1 MDLREAFFKQKIELR
16 AANREIIQLKK
27 QIERFQKGIAA
38 SDTFQKQL
46 SHIQGLNYKVSEMT
60 HVSNRYKSMYEQKV
74 LENKRLSSRNTELEF
89 ENQHLHWQL
98 DCLLRQRSSEGMTAA
113 QKAREKIDALSDEVA
128 RLTALLK
135 RNGTNTGTPT
145 SKTAIGQKK
154 MIPNSREKTGRKRGA
169 QPGHKKH
176 SLAPFVENEITHTI
190 SHSLDCCPA
199 CGGSLHMLQKFSKD
213 ESDYEVRVVRKRHIF
228 YEYGCDCC
236 GNTIRTKDRALKA
249 QNQYGSGIQAFAL
262 SLMNLGFVSI
272 NRTRRII
279 NGIGSAPLNISEGYL
294 AKLQKRYAN
303 LLSGFIHDV
312 RTACIG
318 SPLIYWDD
326 TVVFINTAR
335 ACFRFYGNEK
345 LALYCAHM
353 KKDLPSVFEDGV
365 LPALPPSATVMHDHN
380 SISYHKGF
388 LFRNVECLQHLE
400 RDLQKVID
408 ASGHSWAAS
417 MKELVKS
424 TIHRRKQLISQG
436 FHRFDDQ
443 TISDFLCDYDAFL
456 HIGYREYSKECNRYF
471 STFENALLIRLNQYK
486 DNYTEWVR
494 DFSVPTTNNISER
507 SLRFIKCK
515 DKISGQ
521 FQSERY
527 AQFFAA
533 IRTYIET
540 CARNGINE
548 FQAILRLTQGNPF
561 SLCELLSPSG
571 AT

>member
-279 NGIGSAPLNISEGYL
+279 NGIG
-294 AKLQKRYAN
+294 
-303 LLSGFIHDV
+303 
-312 RTACIG
+312 
-318 SPLIYWDD
+318 
-326 TVVFINTAR
+326 
-335 ACFRFYGNEK
+335 
-345 LALYCAHM
+345 
-353 KKDLPSVFEDGV
+353 
-365 LPALPPSATVMHDHN
+365 
-380 SISYHKGF
+380 
-388 LFRNVECLQHLE
+388 
-400 RDLQKVID
+400 
-408 ASGHSWAAS
+408 
-417 MKELVKS
+417 
-424 TIHRRKQLISQG
+424 
-436 FHRFDDQ
+436 
-443 TISDFLCDYDAFL
+443 
-456 HIGYREYSKECNRYF
+456 
-471 STFENALLIRLNQYK
+471 
-486 DNYTEWVR
+486 
-494 DFSVPTTNNISER
+494 
-507 SLRFIKCK
+507 
-515 DKISGQ
+515 
-521 FQSERY
+521 
-527 AQFFAA
+527 
-533 IRTYIET
+533 
-540 CARNGINE
+540 
-548 FQAILRLTQGNPF
+548 
-561 SLCELLSPSG
+561 
-571 AT
+571 

>member
-1 MDLREAFFKQKIELR
+1 MVNNADRNKFIVETFAVNKEKYGQTIVFALNVNHAIALSALFNHYGIKSGYVVSSVKDAITGVTRSREDNAAVYEAYSKGKLQVLVNVNILTEGVDLPKTQTVFLTRPTVSKILMTQMIGRALRGEKAGGTKKAYIVSFIDNGLDKIAWSNPETIFEGNNDFADTKTEYEKRDIRLIAISKIEEF
-16 AANREIIQLKK
+16 AKM
-27 QIERFQKGIAA
+27 
-38 SDTFQKQL
+38 
-46 SHIQGLNYKVSEMT
+46 LNDFV
-60 HVSNRYKSMYEQKV
+60 
-74 LENKRLSSRNTELEF
+74 TE
-89 ENQHLHWQL
+89 
-98 DCLLRQRSSEGMTAA
+98 
-113 QKAREKIDALSDEVA
+113 V
-128 RLTALLK
+128 
-135 RNGTNTGTPT
+135 
-145 SKTAIGQKK
+145 
-154 MIPNSREKTGRKRGA
+154 
-169 QPGHKKH
+169 
-176 SLAPFVENEITHTI
+176 
-190 SHSLDCCPA
+190 
-199 CGGSLHMLQKFSKD
+199 
-213 ESDYEVRVVRKRHIF
+213 Y
-228 YEYGCDCC
+228 
-236 GNTIRTKDRALKA
+236 
-249 QNQYGSGIQAFAL
+249 
-262 SLMNLGFVSI
+262 
-272 NRTRRII
+272 
-279 NGIGSAPLNISEGYL
+279 
-294 AKLQKRYAN
+294 
-303 LLSGFIHDV
+303 
-312 RTACIG
+312 TACIA
-318 SPLIYWDD
+318 SPLLYWDD

-471 STFENALLIRLNQYK
+471 SPFENALLIRLNQYR